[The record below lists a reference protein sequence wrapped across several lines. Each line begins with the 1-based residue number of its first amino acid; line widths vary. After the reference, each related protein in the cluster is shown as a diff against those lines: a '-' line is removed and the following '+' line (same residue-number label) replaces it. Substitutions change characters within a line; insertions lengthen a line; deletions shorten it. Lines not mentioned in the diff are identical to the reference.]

1 MLGNEDENKE
11 KQNRISNLY
20 VVINELKHNY
30 SFNMATIKQ
39 LENNSNKAPR
49 KKQFVY
55 QNQRIIDFMNRHG
68 KGLYFR

>member
-1 MLGNEDENKE
+1 MLGDEDENKE

-39 LENNSNKAPR
+39 VENNSNKAPQ
-49 KKQFVY
+49 KK
-55 QNQRIIDFMNRHG
+55 
-68 KGLYFR
+68 